1 MSTDTDALLRLGRVF
16 IVLNPNSGSFAG
28 EIREILCRHFG
39 DEQGGTCRIH
49 LLDAGQDVK
58 LLVKEAIEGGARLVV
73 AAGGDG
79 TVAAVADGLIGSD
92 VPLGILP
99 LGTANVLARELG
111 LPLEPDEACALLASS
126 EETATLDAMRVG
138 GRPFFTQVGVGLD
151 SLMIRDTD
159 TGAKRRLGR
168 LAYLWTGAVRLAGF
182 QPRRFLIRVDDQG
195 DRQIRAS
202 QVLVANV
209 GTLGQPPFRW
219 GPGIRPDDGELTV
232 CVLRARTVLAYLRLA
247 VSVARGAQRA
257 DPSTRYFKARK
268 RVRIGMTRPSSPL
281 PVQADG
287 EIIGQTPV
295 DVELLPGAVRVVVPP
310 GHEGR
315 EPGRG
320 TPGRPAED
328 LKTNPQIKT

>member
-1 MSTDTDALLRLGRVF
+1 MSTDTDTDALLRIGRVF
-16 IVLNPNSGSFAG
+16 VVLNPNSGSFAG

-39 DEQGGTCRIH
+39 DEQSGNCRIH

-58 LLVKEAIEGGARLVV
+58 LLVKEAIEGGARLVI

-126 EETATLDAMRVG
+126 QETATLDVMRVG

-159 TGAKRRLGR
+159 TGSKQRLGR

-182 QPRRFLIRVDDQG
+182 QPRRFLIRIDDHG
-195 DRQIRAS
+195 DRQMRAS

-209 GTLGQPPFRW
+209 GTLGQPPFQW

-232 CVLRARTVLAYLRLA
+232 CVLRARSVLAYLRLA
-247 VSVARGAQRA
+247 LSVARGAQKA
-257 DPSTRYFKARK
+257 DPSTRYFKVK
-268 RVRIGMTRPSSPL
+268 NRVRIGMTRASSPL

-295 DVELLPGAVRVVVPP
+295 DIELLAGAVRVVVPP
-310 GHEGR
+310 GHTAGKPAR
-315 EPGRG
+315 E
-320 TPGRPAED
+320 TPG
-328 LKTNPQIKT
+328 

>member
-1 MSTDTDALLRLGRVF
+1 MSTETETDALLRIGRVF
-16 IVLNPNSGSFAG
+16 VVLNPNSGSFAG
-28 EIREILCRHFG
+28 EVREILCRHFG
-39 DEQGGTCRIH
+39 DEESGACRIH

-58 LLVKEAIEGGARLVV
+58 ALVKEAIDGGARLVI

-99 LGTANVLARELG
+99 LGTANVLAREIG
-111 LPLEPDEACALLASS
+111 LPLGPDETCGVLASS
-126 EETATLDAMRVG
+126 KETATLDVMRVG

-159 TGAKRRLGR
+159 TESKRRLGR

-182 QPRRFLIRVDDQG
+182 QPRRFLIRVDEQG
-195 DRQIRAS
+195 ERLIRAS

-232 CVLRARTVLAYLRLA
+232 CVLRARSVLDYGRLA
-247 VSVARGAQRA
+247 LHVLRGSQGA
-257 DPSTRYFKARK
+257 DPSTRYFKAK
-268 RVRIGMTRPSSPL
+268 DRVRIALSRASSPL

-295 DVELLPGAVRVVVPP
+295 EVELLTGAVRVVVPP
-310 GHEGR
+310 GLEGR

-320 TPGRPAED
+320 ASG
-328 LKTNPQIKT
+328 